1 MLKIRRI
8 GVWPLSERLSFRS
21 RALYNSL
28 RLRSLM
34 RAPFAPLLSV
44 EPLSLLSFQS
54 SPFRSSIILWAY
66 FFMEK
71 PEFVSKGT
79 KNPKTQTK
87 AIPYQED
94 QRRREEDL
102 SLSFLPSLRQ
112 NLKSVRKPIVG
123 SIDQKAVLPEAVAA
137 LVH

>member
-1 MLKIRRI
+1 
-8 GVWPLSERLSFRS
+8 
-21 RALYNSL
+21 
-28 RLRSLM
+28 
-34 RAPFAPLLSV
+34 
-44 EPLSLLSFQS
+44 
-54 SPFRSSIILWAY
+54 
-66 FFMEK
+66 MEK

-112 NLKSVRKPIVG
+112 NLKAVRKPIVG
-123 SIDQKAVLPEAVAA
+123 SIDQTAVLPEAVAA